1 MTDLNHFNHFHVS
14 AGLLNVSNRINK
26 YIPSAKT
33 AFRVEGA
40 ILNFQL
46 DFPPYTECSANR

>member
-40 ILNFQL
+40 ILDFQL